1 MNLGRPCSA
10 GLLAAIAFVLLPSDG
25 FAQAGTSR
33 FSLSGGVRWIGG
45 SNIGR
50 RDAEETTAGGG
61 VYTLFASNSTLG
73 GTTAV
78 ETTLGVRL
86 SRLLHAEMVVSYG
99 QLRLRTQLTSDVEGI
114 PDTEASES
122 IGQLTLEGSA
132 LIDLVAWRLPRQA
145 MPFLTA
151 GGGYLR
157 HLHEG
162 RMFVETGTV
171 FHAGGGLLVPIGS
184 AAAGAGPAL
193 RFDVKAMIRNGGVIP
208 DDAPHVSPSFAASFV
223 WNF

>member
-1 MNLGRPCSA
+1 MPCSA
-10 GLLAAIAFVLLPSDG
+10 GLLAAIAFALLPSSG
-25 FAQAGTSR
+25 FAQPITAR
-33 FSLSGGVRWIGG
+33 FSISGGVRWTGG
-45 SNIGR
+45 SRIGE
-50 RDAEETTAGGG
+50 RDADETTSGGG
-61 VYTLFASNSTLG
+61 SYRLFASETELG
-73 GTTAV
+73 GATAV

-86 SRLLHAEMVVSYG
+86 SRLLHAEMIVSYG
-99 QLRLRTQLTSDVEGI
+99 QMNLRTRLSSDVEGI

-184 AAAGAGPAL
+184 AAAAGAGPAV

-208 DDAPHVSPSFAASFV
+208 DDAPHVSPSLAASFV